1 MAEDDRR
8 LSDEEEQEVEERSPP
23 TAKVVHAAV
32 SKQGTDELE
41 RPIRSLLWSGIAAGI
56 AIMASVTAQAA
67 LGRGLPDAPWKESVT
82 ALGYTVG
89 FLIVILGRMQ
99 LFTEHTTVAVLPLA
113 REMSWKNL
121 KRTARLWAA
130 VFAGNMLGAA
140 AVAALVAYGKVQS
153 DEMLKGMLEVSSK
166 LLEKA
171 PLEMML
177 QGIPAGFLI
186 ASVAWIRSAA
196 DDSSFWI
203 IVGITWV
210 IGAAGFTHVVAGAAE
225 AFLLFWHGDA
235 GIGWVLGGFIIPAF
249 IGNVVGGTGLFAMLA
264 HAQVKEEI

>member
-1 MAEDDRR
+1 MAEAEPQ
-8 LSDEEEQEVEERSPP
+8 LSEEEEEVAERSPP

-32 SKQGTDELE
+32 SKQGEDELD
-41 RPIRSLLWSGIAAGI
+41 RPIKSLLWWGIAAGI

-67 LGRGLPDAPWKESVT
+67 LAKGLPEAPWKESFT
-82 ALGYTVG
+82 ALGYSVG

-113 REMSWKNL
+113 RDMTWANFR
-121 KRTARLWAA
+121 RTARLWAA
-130 VFAGNMLGAA
+130 VFIGNVIGAA
-140 AVAALVAYGKVQS
+140 AAAALVVYGKVQS
-153 DEMLKGMLEVSSK
+153 EELLHGMVKVSSK

-203 IVGITWV
+203 VLAITWV
-210 IGAAGFTHVVAGAAE
+210 IGAGGFTHVVAGAAE
-225 AFLLFWHGDA
+225 AFLLLWHGEA
-235 GIGWVLGGFIIPAF
+235 TGGWVLYGFLVPAF
-249 IGNVVGGTGLFAMLA
+249 VGNVIGGTGLFAMLA
-264 HAQVKEEI
+264 HAQVKDEI